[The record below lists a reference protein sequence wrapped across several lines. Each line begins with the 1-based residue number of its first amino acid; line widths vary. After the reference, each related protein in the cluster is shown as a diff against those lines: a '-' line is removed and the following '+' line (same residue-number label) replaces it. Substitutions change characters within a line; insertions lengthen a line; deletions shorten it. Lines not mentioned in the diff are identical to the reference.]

1 MIKKETRENI
11 YLHPRWFVEV
21 DLNYL
26 KINKDKIIN
35 FKRYNYIDRDEAIL
49 EIDESL
55 LYFLEKFSSID
66 WAKYCDVHDDSEFR
80 FYSFVDDISLASD
93 EFLLNHKNKIDSWC
107 ILEDGAHQI
116 LKLIDNF
123 LEDYNENIVDRDD
136 CIRRDDLNF
145 LAQFLFRLATRLKNL
160 EEIKTNKK
168 PKN

>member
-1 MIKKETRENI
+1 MKKQEIDKKIE
-11 YLHPRWFVEV
+11 LDPRWYIKTDV
-21 DLNYL
+21 DYL

-35 FKRYNYIDRDEAIL
+35 FKRYNYIDIDEDIL
-49 EIDESL
+49 SIDESL
-55 LYFLEKFSSID
+55 LSFLEKFSSID

-93 EFLLNHKNKIDSWC
+93 EFLLNHKDKIDSWC

-123 LEDYNENIVDRDD
+123 LEDYNENVVNRDD

-145 LAQFLFRLATRLKNL
+145 LAQFLFRLTTRLKNL
-160 EEIKTNKK
+160 EKIKTNKK
-168 PKN
+168 T

>member
-35 FKRYNYIDRDEAIL
+35 FKRYNYIDRDEDIL
-49 EIDESL
+49 SIDESL
-55 LYFLEKFSSID
+55 LSFLEKFSGID
-66 WAKYCDVHDDSEFR
+66 WTKYCDVHDDSEFR

-93 EFLLNHKNKIDSWC
+93 EFLLNHKDKIDSWF
-107 ILEDGAHQI
+107 ILEDGAHRI

-145 LAQFLFRLATRLKNL
+145 LAQFLFRLANRLKNL
-160 EEIKTNKK
+160 EEIKANKK